1 VKRLLGWLF
10 GAPAAF
16 LLIAFAVA
24 NRNWVEVS
32 LDPFDRSNPSL
43 YLQLPLWVILVL
55 GIFLGLVTG
64 WIGAWIR
71 QGRWRRHAR
80 DVRHDNERLR
90 VEIARLRAELD
101 ERQAAFRPDVNLIG
115 SI

>member
-1 VKRLLGWLF
+1 VRRLLGWLF
-10 GAPAAF
+10 GAPAAL

-24 NRNWVEVS
+24 NRQWIEVS
-32 LDPFDRSNPSL
+32 LDPLDGSNPSL
-43 YLQLPLWVILVL
+43 YLQLPLWGLLVL

-64 WIGAWIR
+64 WIGAWIG

-90 VEIARLRAELD
+90 VEIARLRAEID
-101 ERQAAFRPDVNLIG
+101 DRQAALKPDMNLIG